1 MVNWSEFLD
10 KLDKVEEDLIGED
23 GFPEIDTPFDLDAID
38 EIREAIENVKG

>member
-1 MVNWSEFLD
+1 MWDDILA
-10 KLDKVEEDLIGED
+10 KLDKIEEDLVGED

>member
-1 MVNWSEFLD
+1 MWDDILA
-10 KLDKVEEDLIGED
+10 KLDKIEGDLIGED